1 VLEGLRIGTCKL
13 LKKSFKM
20 AGRKKKEMGGKK
32 VGQIGARMFK
42 WKKKSLFDY
51 CTI

>member
-1 VLEGLRIGTCKL
+1 
-13 LKKSFKM
+13 M

-51 CTI
+51 CTIWPNKKHNNNAVLGTKGLY